1 MTVHFEFV
9 TIIILFIILATLQL
23 TLNNILVQLKEIKNI
38 ILTMKVKDKM

>member
-1 MTVHFEFV
+1 MEFHFEFV
-9 TIIILFIILATLQL
+9 AIIILFIILGTLQL